1 MIPCSENIRRTNLP
15 HLRHSFLHKGRDGRL
30 VQLGGLHSPP
40 IIILLT
46 ALMNNSVTSTYFWS
60 TWTIWKRCFFSKYGL
75 TCWVNPKDPRWGGIM
90 ILDGSI

>member
-46 ALMNNSVTSTYFWS
+46 ALMNNSVTSTCFWS
-60 TWTIWKRCFFSKYGL
+60 TWTIADSAQTEYCTTFHCSCVRVSQA
-75 TCWVNPKDPRWGGIM
+75 
-90 ILDGSI
+90 